1 MLILSCKLVEI
12 TGQHKPCVCVCVD
25 DDDDY
30 DSMDQKAF
38 HLGTCAGSLRTRVC
52 WSTFLR
58 TAWTSFCSEPTQM
71 LTSSSPTGSLSTWYV
86 TSCHCVTLV
95 TVVWGIGFIVGLVML
110 LFLLLLLLFFSSVK
124 RQQLYFN
131 VLSTAHGYI
140 RITHSRCGDS
150 IYIYIY
156 KVEPTHPIANEK
168 PPFLKVFSS
177 AHCFPN
183 TVQV

>member
-1 MLILSCKLVEI
+1 MPLTNCRFCFWYNLILSCKLLEI
-12 TGQHKPCVCVCVD
+12 TGQHKPCVRVCVD
-25 DDDDY
+25 DDDDG
-30 DSMDQKAF
+30 SMGQKAL

-131 VLSTAHGYI
+131 VLSTAHG
-140 RITHSRCGDS
+140 
-150 IYIYIY
+150 
-156 KVEPTHPIANEK
+156 
-168 PPFLKVFSS
+168 
-177 AHCFPN
+177 
-183 TVQV
+183 